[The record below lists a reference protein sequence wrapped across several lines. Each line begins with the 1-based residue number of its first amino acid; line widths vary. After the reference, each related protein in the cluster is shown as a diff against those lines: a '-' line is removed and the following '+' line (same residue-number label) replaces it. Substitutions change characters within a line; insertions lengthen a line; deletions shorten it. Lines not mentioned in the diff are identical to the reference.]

1 MAFSYSGPDYRPSLL
16 QSVLAMFRRPA
27 RLQIAALCHRMR
39 EGKVEVLLV
48 TSKSTRRW
56 ILPKG
61 WPILS
66 RRAHRT
72 AAIEAFEEAGVTG
85 RVHKNPFASF
95 SSYKGGEAGLKLR
108 TEILVFLVDVE
119 SETEEFPDSAERDV
133 RWVSIKDAVRMTNE
147 PGLIDVFRK
156 LNHLYG

>member
-85 RVHKNPFASF
+85 KVHKNPFASF

-119 SETEEFPDSAERDV
+119 SEAEEFPDSAERDV
-133 RWVSIKDAVRMTNE
+133 RWVSIKEAVRMTSE

>member
-1 MAFSYSGPDYRPSLL
+1 MAFSYSGPDYRPSFL

-27 RLQIAALCHRMR
+27 RLQIAALCHRLR
-39 EGKVEVLLV
+39 DGKAEVLLV

-66 RRAHRT
+66 HRAHRT
-72 AAIEAFEEAGVTG
+72 AAIEAFEEAGVVG

-95 SSYKGGEAGLKLR
+95 SSYKGGEAGLKIR
-108 TEILVFLVDVE
+108 TEILVFLVDVDSVAE
-119 SETEEFPDSAERDV
+119 DFPDSAERDS
-133 RWVSIKDAVRMTNE
+133 RWVSIEEAIKITNDS
-147 PGLIDVFRK
+147 GLADVFRK
-156 LNHLYG
+156 LEHLYG

>member
-133 RWVSIKDAVRMTNE
+133 RWVSIKDAVRMTSE
-147 PGLIDVFRK
+147 PGLMDVFRK
-156 LNHLYG
+156 LNRLYG

>member
-1 MAFSYSGPDYRPSLL
+1 M
-16 QSVLAMFRRPA
+16 
-27 RLQIAALCHRMR
+27 QIAALCHRMR

-133 RWVSIKDAVRMTNE
+133 RWVSIKDAVRMTSE
-147 PGLIDVFRK
+147 PGLMDVFRK
-156 LNHLYG
+156 LNRLYG

>member
-1 MAFSYSGPDYRPSLL
+1 M
-16 QSVLAMFRRPA
+16 
-27 RLQIAALCHRMR
+27 QIAALCHRMR

-119 SETEEFPDSAERDV
+119 SEAEEFPDSAERDV

>member
-119 SETEEFPDSAERDV
+119 SEAEEFPDSAERDV